1 MNNPIKALDKL
12 ESIILKWK
20 ENTEVS
26 PMYFA
31 SSKIILQELNELAEE
46 KPEKYNLYYT
56 SEKVESLK
64 WSLNSMFGCDTDN
77 GHDFEQHQL
86 WVLENIQSLKSSL
99 CFGKS
104 E

>member
-1 MNNPIKALDKL
+1 
-12 ESIILKWK
+12 
-20 ENTEVS
+20 
-26 PMYFA
+26 
-31 SSKIILQELNELAEE
+31 
-46 KPEKYNLYYT
+46 
-56 SEKVESLK
+56 
-64 WSLNSMFGCDTDN
+64 MFGCDTDN